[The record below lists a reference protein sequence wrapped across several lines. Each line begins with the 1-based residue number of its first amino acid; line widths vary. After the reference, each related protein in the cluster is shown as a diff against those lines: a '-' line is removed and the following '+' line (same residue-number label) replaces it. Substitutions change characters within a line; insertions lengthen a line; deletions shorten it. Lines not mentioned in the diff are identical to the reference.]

1 MHSCVARENL
11 FGGDINSATF
21 VFPAHAQISVIFVLF
36 PVAGESPITGEA
48 QATIQKKCLFASF
61 LFSCELSL
69 SSCHARVIHLRYT
82 ML

>member
-1 MHSCVARENL
+1 M
-11 FGGDINSATF
+11 NSATF
-21 VFPAHAQISVIFVLF
+21 VFPVHTQIFVIFVIF
-36 PVAGESPITGEA
+36 PVVGSLLSQGKLKT
-48 QATIQKKCLFASF
+48 TIQKKCLFASF